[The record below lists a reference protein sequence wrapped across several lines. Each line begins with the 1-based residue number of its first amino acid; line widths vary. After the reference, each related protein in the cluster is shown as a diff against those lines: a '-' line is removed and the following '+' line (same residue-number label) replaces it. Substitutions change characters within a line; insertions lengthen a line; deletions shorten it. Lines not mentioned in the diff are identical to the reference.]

1 MRASSSCCP
10 ALSRTYV
17 TSGRSRIPP
26 WQGMKL
32 GKEPT
37 GPKITFSYR
46 CQEPLRCLAV
56 RICAEG
62 PPSEPQEDVQIPT
75 KSHRPAQASLITALK
90 DRHPVTLAEAPD
102 LVYSY
107 QALQCV
113 LGAGL
118 ALAQMPHARAQSQPR
133 GSLPSCRTVSFY
145 LGFSSPPKV

>member
-1 MRASSSCCP
+1 MSP
-10 ALSRTYV
+10 LGGHVY
-17 TSGRSRIPP
+17 PP

-102 LVYSY
+102 SVYSY

-118 ALAQMPHARAQSQPR
+118 ALAQMPHARAQSQPS

>member
-1 MRASSSCCP
+1 
-10 ALSRTYV
+10 
-17 TSGRSRIPP
+17 
-26 WQGMKL
+26 MKL

-62 PPSEPQEDVQIPT
+62 PPSEPREDVQIPT

-118 ALAQMPHARAQSQPR
+118 ALAQMPHARGRIHVPCFGKWILNHWANR
-133 GSLPSCRTVSFY
+133 
-145 LGFSSPPKV
+145 KVEVGAFER

>member
-1 MRASSSCCP
+1 MCKS
-10 ALSRTYV
+10 
-17 TSGRSRIPP
+17 
-26 WQGMKL
+26 
-32 GKEPT
+32 
-37 GPKITFSYR
+37 
-46 CQEPLRCLAV
+46 
-56 RICAEG
+56 
-62 PPSEPQEDVQIPT
+62 PPSHTDQPKP
-75 KSHRPAQASLITALK
+75 PLSLTALK

-118 ALAQMPHARAQSQPR
+118 ALAQMPHARAQSQPS